1 MAGKKRAVPLP
12 AGPYYK
18 PPMSISR
25 EDILRALDQVI
36 DPVSGRSVVQ
46 QNMIAGLVLKGGH
59 VGFALEVPAA
69 RGPSAEPLRAECEA
83 AARKVPGV
91 LSVTAVLTAHQGP
104 EEHVHDENCDHA
116 PAARPAP
123 APRQPPPAPQ
133 GIAGVGHII
142 AVASGKGGVGKS
154 TVAVNLA
161 LGLARLGL
169 KVGLLDADIYG
180 PSVPRLLDIKHK
192 PESDGRKLKPIEKYG
207 IKTMSIGFL
216 VKEDEAMIWRG
227 PMVQSALTQ
236 MMGDVLW
243 APLDVLVL
251 DMPPGTGDAQLTI
264 AQRVPL
270 KGAVIVS
277 TPQDIAL
284 IDAKKGIAMFRKT
297 QVPILGMVE
306 NMSVFICPDC
316 GHAHHI
322 FGQGGARQTAEK
334 LGVPFLGEIPLLP
347 RIRETSDAGTPVM
360 VEMPDGPEARAFLA
374 VAEKVA
380 AALKTVDRPAPKII
394 IE

>member
-1 MAGKKRAVPLP
+1 MT
-12 AGPYYK
+12 
-18 PPMSISR
+18 ISR
-25 EDILRALDQVI
+25 DTVLEALDQVI

-46 QNMIAGLVLKGGH
+46 QDMIQGLVVKDGH
-59 VGFALEVPAA
+59 VGFVLEVPAE
-69 RGPSAEPLRAECEA
+69 RGAQSEPLRKICEA
-83 AARKVPGV
+83 MVLGV
-91 LSVTAVLTAHQGP
+91 KGVKSVTAVLTAHEDHPQAAAQP
-104 EEHVHDENCDHA
+104 QHQHEHRPKPAVNRQA
-116 PAARPAP
+116 P
-123 APRQPPPAPQ
+123 PPPA
-133 GIAGVGHII
+133 GIPGVKNII

-161 LGLARLGL
+161 LSLSRLGL

-180 PSVPRLLDIKHK
+180 PSLPRLLNISEK
-192 PESDGRKLKPIEKYG
+192 PESDGHTLMPILRHG
-207 IKTMSIGFL
+207 LKTMSIGFL

-236 MMGDVLW
+236 MLSDVAW

-284 IDAKKGIAMFRKT
+284 IDARKGVTMFNKT
-297 QVPILGMVE
+297 QVPILGLIE
-306 NMSVFICPDC
+306 NMSMFVCPDC
-316 GHAHHI
+316 GSSHAI
-322 FGQGGARQTAEK
+322 FGHGGARETAEK
-334 LGVPFLGEIPLLP
+334 LNVPFLGEIPLVP
-347 RIRETSDAGTPVM
+347 RIRETSDSGQPVS
-360 VEMPDGPEARAFLA
+360 VSAPDSAEAKAFLDLA
-374 VAEKVA
+374 KKVA
-380 AALKTVDRPAPKII
+380 AMLETASRAAPKIV

>member
-1 MAGKKRAVPLP
+1 MAAP
-12 AGPYYK
+12 AT
-18 PPMSISR
+18 R
-25 EDILRALDQVI
+25 DDVLHALDQVI

-46 QNMIAGLVLKGGH
+46 QNMIAGLTLRNGH
-59 VGFALEVPAA
+59 VGFALEVPPQQ
-69 RGPSAEPLRAECEA
+69 GPAAEPLRAASEA
-83 AARKVPGV
+83 AVAKLPGV
-91 LSVTAVLTAHQGP
+91 LSVTAVLTAHHP
-104 EEHVHDENCDHA
+104 A
-116 PAARPAP
+116 PAAP
-123 APRQPPPAPQ
+123 QMSPPSTA
-133 GIAGVGHII
+133 IAGVRNII

-169 KVGLLDADIYG
+169 KAGLLDADIYG
-180 PSVPRLLDIKHK
+180 PSLPRLLGIRHR
-192 PESDGRKLKPIEKYG
+192 PESDGRKIKPIEKFG
-207 IKTMSIGFL
+207 LKTMSIGFL

-236 MMGDVLW
+236 MLNDVLW
-243 APLDVLVL
+243 GPLDVLVL

-264 AQRVPL
+264 AQRAPL

-284 IDAKKGIAMFRKT
+284 IDAKKGIAMFKKT
-297 QVPILGMVE
+297 AVPILGLVE

-322 FGQGGARQTAEK
+322 FGHGGARETAEK
-334 LGVPFLGEIPLLP
+334 VGVPFLGEIALVPL
-347 RIRETSDAGTPVM
+347 IRETSDDGEPVM
-360 VEMPDGPEARAFLA
+360 AAKPDGPEALSFLA

-380 AALKTVDRPAPKII
+380 LALQGETRPAPRII
-394 IE
+394 FE